1 MKGRLRQSEPAS
13 WKSASNVNVIRGHLK
28 ALHQPV
34 PSIRLVCRCT
44 NHLKLLSLR
53 EDRHVSFF
61 SPAVLDLPG
70 LSLTALPKGLSCDC
84 NQMMAKAGRHK
95 AFLTRMP

>member
-1 MKGRLRQSEPAS
+1 MGT
-13 WKSASNVNVIRGHLK
+13 LK
-28 ALHQPV
+28 VLHQPV

-61 SPAVLDLPG
+61 SPVVLDLRG

-95 AFLTRMP
+95 AFLTRMSGALIGKTLNSRGFPRHLGL